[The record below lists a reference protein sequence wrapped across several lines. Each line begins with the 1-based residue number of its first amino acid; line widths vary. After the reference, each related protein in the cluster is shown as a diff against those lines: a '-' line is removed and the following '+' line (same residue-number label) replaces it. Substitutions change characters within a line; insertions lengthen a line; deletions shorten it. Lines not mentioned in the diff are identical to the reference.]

1 MSSLTFYSQDTFPST
16 FVSSWAYQDPHTQYK
31 SDFLTLIDPALED
44 TDLSTLMADFFPP
57 SAPVEATHTVEG
69 GYTIQKDV
77 DVLSVKIVNLEKVLL
92 NNDHC
97 LADVALEVIDQ
108 GRCLSQ
114 ASLKIDS
121 MAEKLSGLAKTVN
134 QLISTVNGLA
144 TTTGE
149 LIESEQ
155 NTIEKFRKLVG
166 ELRGPS
172 MSAPQTV
179 RRNGAGNITP

>member
-1 MSSLTFYSQDTFPST
+1 MSSSTFYSQDTFPST
-16 FVSSWAYQDPHTQYK
+16 FVSSWAYQDPHTQYE
-31 SDFLTLIDPALED
+31 SDFSTLIDPALED
-44 TDLSTLMADFFPP
+44 TDLSTLTADFFPN
-57 SAPVEATHTVEG
+57 SAPVEITHMVEG

-77 DVLSVKIVNLEKVLL
+77 DGLSTKIVNLEKVLL

-97 LADVALEVIDQ
+97 LTDVASEVVDQ

-121 MAEKLSGLAKTVN
+121 MAEKLSGLAKTVD
-134 QLISTVNGLA
+134 QLISTVNDLA

-149 LIESEQ
+149 LVESEQ
-155 NTIEKFRKLVG
+155 HAMEKFRRLVG
-166 ELRGPS
+166 ELGGPS
-172 MSAPQTV
+172 TSAPQTA